1 MINRITGSNTEE
13 TLRNKISSTVT
24 TESLSS
30 RVFFF
35 AQVINNIDPNNLNR
49 IQVRIPVIDNDY
61 YVGKTKDEGDKNLP
75 WVAPFSNRF
84 LDVPEVNAIIMV
96 AVFDAKV
103 PHFGRMYFD
112 SFSDFTTSEYFDK
125 LTPEEKL
132 KSNWALVEDIFG
144 INILGKPKN
153 TDEFNAKEN
162 INYKVGIRGKGKN
175 RILLD
180 KESTNIVQ
188 NFNDKDKETAIVLT
202 ENVDIDAADEIY
214 VTSKK
219 SNSDLYH
226 PVFDDPL
233 FDYLA
238 TNAQLLQKIVTVLT
252 TIPAISPAG
261 NCIPGPSS
269 GQLTAELQKLSTE
282 LQKFRNNGSSKKI
295 NIN

>member
-13 TLRNKISSTVT
+13 ALRTKIGSTVT

-35 AQVINNIDPNNLNR
+35 AQVINNVDPNNLNR

-61 YVGKTKDEGDKNLP
+61 YVGRTKDAGDKELP

-112 SFSDFTTSEYFDK
+112 SFSDFTTSEYFEK

-153 TDEFNAKEN
+153 TDEFNAKDN

-175 RILLD
+175 RVLLD
-180 KESTNIVQ
+180 KDSLNVVQ
-188 NFNDKDKETAIVLT
+188 NYNDKDNETSMT
-202 ENVDIDAADEIY
+202 FTQNVDIDAADEIY

-233 FDYLA
+233 WDYLSA
-238 TNAQLLQKIVTVLT
+238 NAQLLQKIVTVLT

-261 NCIPGPSS
+261 NCIPGPSA
-269 GQLTAELQKLSTE
+269 GQLTAELQKLSNQFE
-282 LQKFRNNGSSKKI
+282 QLKKIGSSKKI
-295 NIN
+295 SIN